1 MGNTQVNAEYYD
13 VIIVGAGLSGIGAA
27 HQLQQQCPNK
37 SLLIL
42 EARNSSG
49 GTWDLFRYPG
59 IRSDSDMHTL
69 GYKFKPWRQAEA
81 IADGPSILN
90 YIKETAADAGLDA
103 HIRHGHQVKSATW
116 STAES
121 CWTLRIQRVGGEEV
135 SIRCNFLL
143 MCAGYY
149 SYESGYTPEFKGRDL
164 FQGLVVHP
172 QQWPEDLDYRNKK
185 VIIIGS
191 GATAVTLA
199 PEMAKQAEQVVMLQR
214 SPTYIVSRPAKDR
227 IANLLRKW
235 LPEQAAYAITRW
247 KNVSFQQLVYK
258 KSRTAPEQVKQKIL
272 ALVQKELGPDY
283 DVAKHFTPSYN
294 PWDQRLCL
302 VPNSDLFR
310 SIRSGK
316 TEVVTDHIETFTE
329 RGLRLQ
335 SGKELEADIIVT
347 ATGLNLELLGGVQFS
362 LDDRP
367 ITFSDT
373 WTYKGLMFSD
383 VPNLVVTFGYINA
396 SWTLRADLIADY
408 VCRLINHMDATGTRQ
423 CTPRLRPEDA
433 NMQPRLWIDDFSS
446 GYMQRMLHLFPR
458 QGDHDPWTNPQN
470 YSRDKKLL
478 RSGRLED
485 GVLVFDNS
493 ASSDKS
499 APTTA
504 AGAVSEKVA

>member
-1 MGNTQVNAEYYD
+1 MNIEYYD

-27 HQLQQQCPNK
+27 HQLQQQCPDK
-37 SLLIL
+37 TYLIL
-42 EARNSSG
+42 EARDSSG

-90 YIKETAADAGLDA
+90 YIKETAAEGGIDA
-103 HIRHGHQVKSATW
+103 HIRYGHKVESAEW
-116 STAES
+116 SSPES
-121 CWTLRIQRVGGEEV
+121 CWTVHIQRADSCEASSV
-135 SIRCNFLL
+135 RCNFLL
-143 MCAGYY
+143 MCSGYY
-149 SYESGYTPEFKGRDL
+149 SYKNGYTPDFKGREL
-164 FQGLVVHP
+164 FQGEVVHP
-172 QQWPEDLDYRNKK
+172 QQWPEDLDYKNKK

-199 PEMAKQAEQVVMLQR
+199 PEMAEQAGQLIMLQR
-214 SPTYIVSRPAKDR
+214 SPTYVVSRPAKDR
-227 IANLLRKW
+227 VANLLRKF
-235 LPEQAAYAITRW
+235 LPEKIAYAITRW

-258 KSRTAPEQVKQKIL
+258 KSRAAPEQVKQKIV
-272 ALVQKELGPDY
+272 ALVQQELGADY
-283 DVAKHFTPSYN
+283 DVGKHFTPSYN

-302 VPNSDLFR
+302 VPNSDLFK
-310 SIRSGK
+310 SIRAGK
-316 TEVVTDHIETFTE
+316 MEVVTDHIDTFTE
-329 RGLRLQ
+329 QGVRLQ
-335 SGKELEADIIVT
+335 SGRELQADIIVT
-347 ATGLNLELLGGVQFS
+347 ATGLNLEVLGGVQFS
-362 LDDRP
+362 VDGKP
-367 ITFSDT
+367 IKFSDT

-396 SWTLRADLIADY
+396 SWTLRADLIAEY
-408 VCRLINHMDATGTRQ
+408 VCRLLKHMDATGTRR

-478 RSGRLED
+478 RGGRLED

-493 ASSDKS
+493 VSVSRS
-499 APTTA
+499 AGRAGTA
-504 AGAVSEKVA
+504 AAV